1 MIRIHDNKS
10 TMNWY
15 SSKINYAAYIILAI
29 FAFYIN
35 YFFANIGV
43 YPIDTFSFFD
53 SGYLITQ
60 GYHPIKDF
68 WVISGIFVDY
78 LQALF
83 FLIFG
88 YNWNAYIIHSSILN
102 VSVSVFLF
110 FFLNKLSNNLYT
122 NFILSICFATLC
134 YPVSGTPFPYQHSY
148 ILSLISIMIFYLAV
162 YKGSKKYWIAL
173 PIFMLFSFLSMQL
186 PSGLINFLILIFVL
200 VFYLNSKNFV
210 LTPFILGSIVS
221 ILILILYFL
230 LIKTEIKDF
239 IIQLILFPLT
249 IGEGRILGEERAY
262 DSANLLKRLTFR
274 GTFGHFK
281 FIVILIS
288 ANLAITIYYLKKYKK
303 QFSKKK
309 VFINLFLLLCSLSF
323 IFHQLITANQTFIF
337 SLIPLLS
344 GLFIFQLK
352 DYFNFSGKKIIL
364 FLIIINFFVTLKY
377 HSEYNL
383 NRKFMDLKNI
393 NLTNA
398 VEAKNLDTKFNNLK
412 WITPY
417 HFKDNPEK
425 ELKLLEEA
433 ILKISNE
440 NEEEVALITHY
451 QFFSVLIGKKI
462 YILNRWYFP
471 RNNTH
476 PTNTENKYYQHYTDR
491 INNFIEK
498 KKIKKIYL
506 VKTYPKEFWFINFKE
521 ILINTC
527 FEEKKHNEILYS
539 INIKNC

>member
-1 MIRIHDNKS
+1 M
-10 TMNWY
+10 
-15 SSKINYAAYIILAI
+15 
-29 FAFYIN
+29 
-35 YFFANIGV
+35 
-43 YPIDTFSFFD
+43 
-53 SGYLITQ
+53 
-60 GYHPIKDF
+60 
-68 WVISGIFVDY
+68 
-78 LQALF
+78 
-83 FLIFG
+83 
-88 YNWNAYIIHSSILN
+88 
-102 VSVSVFLF
+102 
-110 FFLNKLSNNLYT
+110 
-122 NFILSICFATLC
+122 
-134 YPVSGTPFPYQHSY
+134 
-148 ILSLISIMIFYLAV
+148 
-162 YKGSKKYWIAL
+162 
-173 PIFMLFSFLSMQL
+173 
-186 PSGLINFLILIFVL
+186 
-200 VFYLNSKNFV
+200 
-210 LTPFILGSIVS
+210 
-221 ILILILYFL
+221 
-230 LIKTEIKDF
+230 
-239 IIQLILFPLT
+239 
-249 IGEGRILGEERAY
+249 GEERAY

-281 FIVILIS
+281 FIVILIL

-377 HSEYNL
+377 HNEYNL

-451 QFFSVLIGKKI
+451 QFFSVLIDKKI

-476 PTNTENKYYQHYTDR
+476 PTNTENKYYQHYNDR

-521 ILINTC
+521 ILNNTC